1 MTIEATIASMGS
13 KATYTGAGVTIA
25 VAVQVAFGLWLGDW
39 FAGAARAGEVAATVA
54 GGLKP

>member
-1 MTIEATIASMGS
+1 MTIKATIASMGS